1 MRAFVLDEPKS
12 ECHYPDISS
21 VLPSRTHLEG
31 STVERMARCQC
42 GQLSITVSGSPT
54 LVTACNCSWCQR
66 RSGSIFSVASRWTLD
81 QVKKRTG
88 TSKTFERPGSSGGRV
103 VLEFCG
109 DCGSTVATKLDAM
122 PGVIGIP
129 VGAFFDP
136 TFPAPNVVVWCDSKA
151 EWMEFPGGV
160 LQLPDQT
167 PPVATR

>member
-1 MRAFVLDEPKS
+1 
-12 ECHYPDISS
+12 
-21 VLPSRTHLEG
+21 
-31 STVERMARCQC
+31 
-42 GQLSITVSGSPT
+42 
-54 LVTACNCSWCQR
+54 
-66 RSGSIFSVASRWTLD
+66 
-81 QVKKRTG
+81 
-88 TSKTFERPGSSGGRV
+88 

-109 DCGSTVATKLDAM
+109 DCGSTIATKLDAM

>member
-1 MRAFVLDEPKS
+1 MGTLLEP
-12 ECHYPDISS
+12 
-21 VLPSRTHLEG
+21 T
-31 STVERMARCQC
+31 
-42 GQLSITVSGSPT
+42 
-54 LVTACNCSWCQR
+54 N
-66 RSGSIFSVASRWTLD
+66 ASRAD
-81 QVKKRTG
+81 A
-88 TSKTFERPGSSGGRV
+88 P
-103 VLEFCG
+103 
-109 DCGSTVATKLDAM
+109 ATKLDAM